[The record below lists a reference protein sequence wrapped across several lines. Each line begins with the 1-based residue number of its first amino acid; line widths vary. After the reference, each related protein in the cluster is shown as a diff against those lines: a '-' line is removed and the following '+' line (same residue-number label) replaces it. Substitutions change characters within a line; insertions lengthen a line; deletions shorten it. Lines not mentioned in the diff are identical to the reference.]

1 MQQSVKFHYR
11 AALLQIEV
19 TGLVIETE
27 KLTKIYDKKTGCR
40 DVTISVKKGEIFG
53 FLGPNGAGKSTFTK
67 MLVGLLFP
75 TSGRAEILGKPVGD
89 VQTRAKI
96 GYLPENF
103 RYQDWMTGA
112 DLLSFHA
119 SLYKLDT
126 RNRKQRIE
134 EVLELVN
141 LKGQENYKIGAY
153 SKGMQQRLGIASALL
168 PDPELLFLD
177 EPTSALDPIGRKEVR
192 DIMFSLKI
200 SGKTIF
206 LNSHLLSEVE
216 MLCDSVAF
224 IKKGSIIK
232 HGAIDDIL
240 CSKFSLN
247 IHAESINDSIAAG
260 IKMFDR
266 NAIISRNRIQLKI
279 NNKADIPKIAEM
291 IMAKGGKL
299 FELTPHRENLEDL
312 FISLISGGENQ

>member
-1 MQQSVKFHYR
+1 M
-11 AALLQIEV
+11 
-19 TGLVIETE
+19 VIETE
-27 KLTKIYDKKTGCR
+27 RLTKVYGKKTGCR
-40 DVTISVKKGEIFG
+40 DVTISVRKGEIFG

-89 VQTRAKI
+89 VQTRAKV

-119 SLYKLDT
+119 SLYKMDAKYKK
-126 RNRKQRIE
+126 NRIE

-141 LKGQENYKIGAY
+141 LKGQENYKIGSY

-192 DIMFSLKI
+192 DIMFSLK
-200 SGKTIF
+200 SCSKTIF

-224 IKKGSIIK
+224 IKKGTIIK
-232 HGAIDDIL
+232 HGEIDDMLSSRI
-240 CSKFSLN
+240 SLN
-247 IHAESINDSIAAG
+247 MCVENINDSITAC
-260 IKMFDR
+260 IKAFDK
-266 NAIISRNRIQLKI
+266 NALINRDRIQLNI
-279 NNKADIPKIAEM
+279 VNKTDIPKIAEM
-291 IMAKGGKL
+291 IMVNGGKL
-299 FELTPHRENLEDL
+299 FELTPCRENLENL
-312 FISLISGGENQ
+312 FISLINGGENQ